1 MEINYGSSLV
11 FLMLSNVKSAAA
23 LVLFWTAFSA
33 TVAKAQTPQQSPQQK
48 RSGAAS
54 VPGKQTF
61 ASTCAGCHGLDGR
74 GGERAPNIA
83 ENSKVQRLSDAE
95 IGSIIENGIPGAGMP
110 AFGSLGG
117 SQIKAVI
124 SYLRTLQG
132 TNHLAKLPGDA
143 DRGEVLF
150 FGKGHCSGCHMVAGK
165 GGFIASD
172 LSGYA
177 GSHGL
182 DQTRSAITSPA
193 LSGNRSVRTAIVT
206 TRDREKYVG
215 RIRNEDNFSLQLET
229 FDGAFHFL
237 SKSDVQTLEFSS
249 QPLMPTQ
256 YGSILSSNE
265 LNDLLSFLM
274 NTANRNGAGTPAKPN
289 EEDQ

>member
-1 MEINYGSSLV
+1 
-11 FLMLSNVKSAAA
+11 MLSNVKSAAA
-23 LVLFWTAFSA
+23 LVLCLAAFNA
-33 TVAKAQTPQQSPQQK
+33 TVAKAQTRQQGPQQQ
-48 RSGAAS
+48 RSAAA
-54 VPGKQTF
+54 VHGKQTF

-83 ENSKVQRLSDAE
+83 ENSKVQRLSDTE
-95 IGSIIENGIPGAGMP
+95 ITSIIEDGIPGAGMP
-110 AFGSLGG
+110 AFRSLGN

-124 SYLRTLQG
+124 TYLRTLQG
-132 TNHLAKLPGDA
+132 ANNLAKSPGDA
-143 DRGEVLF
+143 NRGETLF
-150 FGKGHCSGCHMVAGK
+150 FGKAHCSECHMVAGK

-177 GSHGL
+177 GTHGL
-182 DQTRSAITSPA
+182 DQTRSAIISPA
-193 LSGNRSVRTAIVT
+193 LGGNRSARTATVT
-206 TRDREKYVG
+206 TRDGERYVG

-274 NTANRNGAGTPAKPN
+274 RAANVNGAGTPAKAN
-289 EEDQ
+289 GEDQ

>member
-1 MEINYGSSLV
+1 
-11 FLMLSNVKSAAA
+11 MLSNVKSAAA

-33 TVAKAQTPQQSPQQK
+33 TFAKAQTPQQSLQQK
-48 RSGAAS
+48 RSAAA
-54 VPGKQTF
+54 VARGKQTF

-83 ENSKVQRLSDAE
+83 QNSKVQRLSDTE
-95 IGSIIENGIPGAGMP
+95 IDSIIENGIPGAGMP
-110 AFGSLGG
+110 AFRSLGAL
-117 SQIKAVI
+117 QIRPVI
-124 SYLRTLQG
+124 SYLRALQG
-132 TNHLAKLPGDA
+132 TNNSAKLPGDA
-143 DRGEVLF
+143 ARGEILF
-150 FGKGHCSGCHMVAGK
+150 FGKAHCSGCHMVAGK

-177 GSHGL
+177 SVHGI

-193 LSGNRSVRTAIVT
+193 LRGNRSARTATAT
-206 TRDREKYVG
+206 TRDGERYVG
-215 RIRNEDNFSLQLET
+215 RIRNEDNFSLQLQA

-237 SKSDVQTLEFSS
+237 SKSDVQTLEISS
-249 QPLMPTQ
+249 RPLMPSE

-274 NTANRNGAGTPAKPN
+274 RAADGNGSGSSAKPN